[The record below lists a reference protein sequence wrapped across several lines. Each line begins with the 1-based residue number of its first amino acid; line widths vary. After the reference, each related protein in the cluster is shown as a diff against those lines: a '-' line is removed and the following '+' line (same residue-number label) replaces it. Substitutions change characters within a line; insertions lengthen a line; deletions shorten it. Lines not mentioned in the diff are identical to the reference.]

1 MVEIIQ
7 HSNLSFVANIAVNED
22 IIRRV
27 VEMTLA
33 AEIVCHPDMYLQKA
47 EGVRRKTENGSQNM
61 GNGKRK
67 TEGDWE
73 VSIVLTDDEQIQQL
87 NKQYRHVDSPTDVLA
102 FAMREGIDADLNP
115 HLLGDIVISVQ
126 TAHQQ
131 ALDVGHSLDIELAL
145 LAVHGM
151 LHLLGYDHEISDEAT
166 VMREKEETILRL
178 L

>member
-22 IIRRV
+22 IIRRA

-33 AEIVCHPDMYLQKA
+33 AEIVCHPDMHLQKM
-47 EGVRRKTENGSQNM
+47 EGGRRKTE
-61 GNGKRK
+61 
-67 TEGDWE
+67 EDWE
-73 VSIVLTDDEQIQQL
+73 VSIMLTDDEQIQQL

-151 LHLLGYDHEISDEAT
+151 LHLLGYDHEISDEAI

>member
-7 HSNLSFVANIAVNED
+7 HINIAVNED
-22 IIRRV
+22 IIRRA

-47 EGVRRKTENGSQNM
+47 EGGRRKTE
-61 GNGKRK
+61 
-67 TEGDWE
+67 EDWE

-131 ALDVGHSLDIELAL
+131 ALDVGHGLDIELAL

-151 LHLLGYDHEISDEAT
+151 LHLLGYDHETSDEAT